1 MSRAA
6 ADAPAGAEK
15 GSNASKAA
23 DKKKTSSGATGSS
36 SSTASKPGGMPA
48 AAAAASTA
56 LAAAKLGLPD
66 QLSSALAVA
75 PAAACLR
82 DVDGRCCLH
91 YAAGFGHEECVDV
104 LLEKAGVEAVKVRDS
119 NGDLPLHLAAQQGN
133 PMCAYNIAKVRMLL
147 ASASSVC

>member
-1 MSRAA
+1 
-6 ADAPAGAEK
+6 
-15 GSNASKAA
+15 
-23 DKKKTSSGATGSS
+23 
-36 SSTASKPGGMPA
+36 MPA

-91 YAAGFGHEECVDV
+91 YAAGYGHEECVDV
-104 LLEKAGVEAVKVRDS
+104 LLAKAGVEVVKVRDS
-119 NGDLPLHLAAQQGN
+119 NGDLPLHLAAQQGH
-133 PMCAYNIAKVRMLL
+133 PMCAYNIAKVG
-147 ASASSVC
+147 